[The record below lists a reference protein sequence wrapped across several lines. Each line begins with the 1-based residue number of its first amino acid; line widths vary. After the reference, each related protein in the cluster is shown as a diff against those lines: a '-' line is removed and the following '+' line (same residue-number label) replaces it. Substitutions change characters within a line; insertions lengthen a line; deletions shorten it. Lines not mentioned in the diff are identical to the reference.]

1 MMVNSSYKVSLYPTS
16 DTLTTVLISGGKENL
31 QEMLG
36 NLRIESAAI
45 GLSKSKTIPICHLE
59 INDDNI

>member
-1 MMVNSSYKVSLYPTS
+1 MVSLYPAS

-36 NLRIESAAI
+36 NLRIESAAK
-45 GLSKSKTIPICHLE
+45 GLSKSKTIPIRHLE